1 MTCTPPPPPP
11 GPQKKKVT
19 EIYAFITMI
28 MKLETSFLGM
38 KSASSLVDPSDN
50 EVYSMIC
57 P

>member
-1 MTCTPPPPPP
+1 MHPTSPSPWPT
-11 GPQKKKVT
+11 KKMVT
-19 EIYAFITMI
+19 EIYVFITMI